1 MSDFFGRRDIQ
12 GVSSFNDPNSLFDFK
27 FEAPQQVVYNESTVA
42 IELSWDGIFVHAR
55 LAPTGPSSVIA
66 WSDHTRAKCY
76 IRREGGGTG
85 GGAKMVTVM
94 ASTR

>member
-1 MSDFFGRRDIQ
+1 MSDYFDRRDIQ
-12 GVSSFNDPNSLFDFK
+12 GVASFNDPASLFDFK

-66 WSDHTRAKCY
+66 WSDHSRSKCY
-76 IRREGGGTG
+76 IRRQDGAVGGGT
-85 GGAKMVTVM
+85 KMVTVL